1 MTTTIPIRVGEERA
15 ERTGNAVAPISK
27 TRLRMCVDSTT
38 YWAVELPR
46 YANRQQ
52 DKADRWAL
60 AAGVVGAIT
69 GLSAFPTLENTGLWG
84 RIAVAAAAFLAAAFA
99 LVPRVKNYA
108 EMAGKAREI
117 ASAYG
122 PLRGGFVDAYAEME
136 AGRGSDD
143 ARRALVEEF
152 QAVKAKKDELRYLP
166 QRQPSAPY

>member
-1 MTTTIPIRVGEERA
+1 MTTTIPIQVGEERVQHA
-15 ERTGNAVAPISK
+15 GTAAAPISK
-27 TRLRMCVDSTT
+27 ARLRMCVDSTT

-84 RIAVAAAAFLAAAFA
+84 RVAVAAAAFLAAALA

-136 AGRGSDD
+136 TGRGSDD

-166 QRQPSAPY
+166 QRPPAPTY